1 MAAHFGVSAIYFVI
15 AVALTWPLAANLD
28 RVPVDLADPLLSIW
42 LLWWNATTVP
52 LTEAWW
58 NGLAFFPATD
68 TITLSDHRLGLG
80 IITTPAIFAGAT
92 PVTAYNLAFIASFFV
107 SAIAAYSLGVMVT
120 GSRLAAFVAGLIFG
134 FNPFRAGHLE
144 HLELLSAYW
153 LPVMLLA
160 LHAWQQSG
168 RRRWLVVFAMA
179 SWLQALTSGY
189 YFVFSMVLVG
199 LWALWFAARRRA
211 SLSSLAAL
219 GVAIVGPMIAIAP
232 VLYRYQQAHRRMGL
246 RRGIT
251 EIEALSADVS
261 GLWTAPERLFLWN
274 SPAELQRPEGAIFPG
289 LLAVLIVALAC
300 LIEWRR
306 GASESSSIVNRGR
319 AVVGVL
325 AAIAG
330 FAALIPSFFGPV
342 AFAVGPLRLSI
353 SDSFKP
359 LTLAIVFLVILAC
372 TSSTVR
378 RWTRARSAF
387 GFYVIATMAM
397 FTLALGPTARL
408 LGEPVF
414 YKAPYSWLMVL
425 PGFSDAF
432 RAPARFALL
441 AVLTLSIAAA
451 LAFQQML
458 KHARPAHRVVA
469 AACLA
474 VGVVLESWI
483 VPVRLLEPP
492 PPLEIP
498 HGVPREAAIME
509 WPPGVYEDAAAMY
522 RTIKH
527 GRHTVNG
534 LSGYQ
539 PPHYGALS
547 AALADGYVDAMVPLS
562 SFGDIAVFF
571 AKSDPETPTD
581 VAAFAAETD
590 AVALGDTATHIVY
603 LLRRRGEATPAGMP
617 ATTQR
622 VSIESSIASESVRYM
637 TDGDYATAWGTPA
650 AQSGS
655 EWFIVDLQTPVT
667 VRGAV
672 LASGDRV
679 TLFGREIAVDVS
691 MDKTTWTEMWR
702 GKFARPTVAAGVVRP
717 AQLDVAVEFDPTE
730 ARYLRIRQLG
740 RSREPWGVAEF
751 AVITAP

>member
-1 MAAHFGVSAIYFVI
+1 MAAHFGVSAIYVVI
-15 AVALTWPLAANLD
+15 AVALTWPLAVNLD

-92 PVTAYNLAFIASFFV
+92 PVAAYNLAFIASFFL
-107 SAIAAYSLGVMVT
+107 SASAAYSLGVMVT

-168 RRRWLVVFAMA
+168 RRRWLVMFAMA

-325 AAIAG
+325 AA
-330 FAALIPSFFGPV
+330 
-342 AFAVGPLRLSI
+342 
-353 SDSFKP
+353 
-359 LTLAIVFLVILAC
+359 
-372 TSSTVR
+372 
-378 RWTRARSAF
+378 
-387 GFYVIATMAM
+387 
-397 FTLALGPTARL
+397 
-408 LGEPVF
+408 
-414 YKAPYSWLMVL
+414 
-425 PGFSDAF
+425 
-432 RAPARFALL
+432 
-441 AVLTLSIAAA
+441 
-451 LAFQQML
+451 
-458 KHARPAHRVVA
+458 
-469 AACLA
+469 
-474 VGVVLESWI
+474 
-483 VPVRLLEPP
+483 
-492 PPLEIP
+492 
-498 HGVPREAAIME
+498 
-509 WPPGVYEDAAAMY
+509 
-522 RTIKH
+522 
-527 GRHTVNG
+527 
-534 LSGYQ
+534 
-539 PPHYGALS
+539 
-547 AALADGYVDAMVPLS
+547 
-562 SFGDIAVFF
+562 
-571 AKSDPETPTD
+571 
-581 VAAFAAETD
+581 
-590 AVALGDTATHIVY
+590 
-603 LLRRRGEATPAGMP
+603 
-617 ATTQR
+617 
-622 VSIESSIASESVRYM
+622 
-637 TDGDYATAWGTPA
+637 
-650 AQSGS
+650 
-655 EWFIVDLQTPVT
+655 
-667 VRGAV
+667 
-672 LASGDRV
+672 
-679 TLFGREIAVDVS
+679 
-691 MDKTTWTEMWR
+691 
-702 GKFARPTVAAGVVRP
+702 
-717 AQLDVAVEFDPTE
+717 
-730 ARYLRIRQLG
+730 
-740 RSREPWGVAEF
+740 
-751 AVITAP
+751 

>member
-1 MAAHFGVSAIYFVI
+1 
-15 AVALTWPLAANLD
+15 
-28 RVPVDLADPLLSIW
+28 
-42 LLWWNATTVP
+42 
-52 LTEAWW
+52 
-58 NGLAFFPATD
+58 
-68 TITLSDHRLGLG
+68 
-80 IITTPAIFAGAT
+80 
-92 PVTAYNLAFIASFFV
+92 
-107 SAIAAYSLGVMVT
+107 
-120 GSRLAAFVAGLIFG
+120 
-134 FNPFRAGHLE
+134 
-144 HLELLSAYW
+144 
-153 LPVMLLA
+153 
-160 LHAWQQSG
+160 
-168 RRRWLVVFAMA
+168 
-179 SWLQALTSGY
+179 
-189 YFVFSMVLVG
+189 
-199 LWALWFAARRRA
+199 
-211 SLSSLAAL
+211 
-219 GVAIVGPMIAIAP
+219 
-232 VLYRYQQAHRRMGL
+232 
-246 RRGIT
+246 
-251 EIEALSADVS
+251 
-261 GLWTAPERLFLWN
+261 
-274 SPAELQRPEGAIFPG
+274 
-289 LLAVLIVALAC
+289 
-300 LIEWRR
+300 
-306 GASESSSIVNRGR
+306 
-319 AVVGVL
+319 VGVL

-342 AFAVGPLRLSI
+342 AFAVGPVRLSI

-378 RWTRARSAF
+378 GWARARSAF

-469 AACLA
+469 AVCLA
-474 VGVVLESWI
+474 VGVMLESWS
-483 VPVRLLEPP
+483 VPVRLFEPP

-617 ATTQR
+617 ATTRR

-672 LASGDRV
+672 LASGDRM
-679 TLFGREIAVDVS
+679 TLFGREIAVDLS
-691 MDKTTWTEMWR
+691 MDKTTWTEVWR

-717 AQLDVAVEFDPTE
+717 AQLDVGVEFAPTE

-740 RSREPWGVAEF
+740 RSREPWAVAEF